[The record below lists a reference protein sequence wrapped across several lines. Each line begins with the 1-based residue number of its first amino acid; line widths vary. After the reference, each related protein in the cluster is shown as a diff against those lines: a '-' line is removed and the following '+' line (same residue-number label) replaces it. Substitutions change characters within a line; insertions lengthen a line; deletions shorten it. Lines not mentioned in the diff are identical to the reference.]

1 MENNCMA
8 NQCEGCTEEAC
19 VEMMKKLQA
28 DEKVKQLLEAGKDSN
43 GEEVFGEML
52 DDMLFLSEMID
63 LQQVLFYLREKE
75 GLSERMLDMLLT
87 SILSK
92 VDEISHKWE
101 VYKDKAN

>member
-8 NQCEGCTEEAC
+8 NPCEGCTEEAC

-28 DEKVKQLLEAGKDSN
+28 DKKVKQLLETGKYSN

-52 DDMLFLSEMID
+52 DDML
-63 LQQVLFYLREKE
+63 
-75 GLSERMLDMLLT
+75 LT
-87 SILSK
+87 SILSN

>member
-8 NQCEGCTEEAC
+8 NPCEGCTEEAC

-52 DDMLFLSEMID
+52 
-63 LQQVLFYLREKE
+63 Y
-75 GLSERMLDMLLT
+75 DMLLT
-87 SILSK
+87 SILSN

-101 VYKDKAN
+101 AYKDKAN

>member
-8 NQCEGCTEEAC
+8 NPCEGYTEETC

-52 DDMLFLSEMID
+52 DDML
-63 LQQVLFYLREKE
+63 
-75 GLSERMLDMLLT
+75 LT
-87 SILSK
+87 SILSN

>member
-8 NQCEGCTEEAC
+8 NPCEGCTEEAC
-19 VEMMKKLQA
+19 VEMMKNLQA

-87 SILSK
+87 SILSN

>member
-1 MENNCMA
+1 
-8 NQCEGCTEEAC
+8 
-19 VEMMKKLQA
+19 
-28 DEKVKQLLEAGKDSN
+28 
-43 GEEVFGEML
+43 ML

>member
-1 MENNCMA
+1 
-8 NQCEGCTEEAC
+8 
-19 VEMMKKLQA
+19 
-28 DEKVKQLLEAGKDSN
+28 
-43 GEEVFGEML
+43 
-52 DDMLFLSEMID
+52 MID

-87 SILSK
+87 SILSN

>member
-8 NQCEGCTEEAC
+8 NPCEGCTEEAC

-28 DEKVKQLLEAGKDSN
+28 DKKETGKYSN

-87 SILSK
+87 SILSN

>member
-8 NQCEGCTEEAC
+8 DPCEGCTEEAC

-28 DEKVKQLLEAGKDSN
+28 DKKVKQLLETGKYSN

-87 SILSK
+87 SILSN

>member
-8 NQCEGCTEEAC
+8 NPCEGCTEEAC

-87 SILSK
+87 SILSNVHK
-92 VDEISHKWE
+92 ISHKWE

>member
-8 NQCEGCTEEAC
+8 NPCEGCTEEAC

-52 DDMLFLSEMID
+52 DDML
-63 LQQVLFYLREKE
+63 
-75 GLSERMLDMLLT
+75 LT
-87 SILSK
+87 SILSN

>member
-8 NQCEGCTEEAC
+8 NPCEGCTEEAC

-52 DDMLFLSEMID
+52 DDMLFLSEMI
-63 LQQVLFYLREKE
+63 FYLREKE

-87 SILSK
+87 SILSN

>member
-8 NQCEGCTEEAC
+8 NPCEGCTEEAC

-63 LQQVLFYLREKE
+63 LQLV
-75 GLSERMLDMLLT
+75 LSERMQDMLLT
-87 SILSK
+87 SILSN

>member
-8 NQCEGCTEEAC
+8 NSCEGCTEEAC

-87 SILSK
+87 SILSN
-92 VDEISHKWE
+92 VDEILHKWE